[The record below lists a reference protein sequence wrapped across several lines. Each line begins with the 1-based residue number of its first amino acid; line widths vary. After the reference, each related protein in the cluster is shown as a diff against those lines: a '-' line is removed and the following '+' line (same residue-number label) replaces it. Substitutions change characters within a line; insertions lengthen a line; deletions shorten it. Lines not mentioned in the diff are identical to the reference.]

1 MILGIIFSL
10 MFVVGFILSAIGASE
25 KNDDLTMFTTGLMI
39 CSISF
44 LGILTFICIN
54 ADIIYKWFRM

>member
-44 LGILTFICIN
+44 LGILTFIFIN

>member
-10 MFVVGFILSAIGASE
+10 MFVVGFILSAIGASD
-25 KNDDLTMFTTGLMI
+25 KNDDLTMFITGLII
-39 CSISF
+39 CVISF
-44 LGILTFICIN
+44 LGILTFIYIN